1 MTTLDRYVTKEF
13 VRLFVFILVIFTSL
27 FLIVEFFERIR
38 MFLSNNASIYQITSY
53 FFFMIPMM
61 ISQIIPATVL
71 LSSLLTFSSLSRN
84 CEITAM
90 KANGISLYRTSSPVL
105 ITSALICILAFLNSE
120 YITPYSNQRADYI
133 VFVEVQKREPLGS
146 FKQNQL
152 WYRGKSG
159 IYNFKMFD
167 PKTRILQGITINYLD
182 KNFKLTM
189 RIDAEKAEWKND
201 QWVFYNLLITRFMG
215 GEFPSLEW
223 VSSKV
228 IDLPEKPSD
237 FNVVQQETGKM
248 GYAELLKYVK
258 KIQAEGYDATR
269 YLVDMYGKI
278 AFTLVSII
286 LVVIGISFSLM
297 KSERSGGIMQSIGVG
312 IIIGFSYWI
321 VHAFAMSL
329 GRSGTI
335 PPIISA
341 WLANIIFGVASSIM
355 FLRVKT

>member
-1 MTTLDRYVTKEF
+1 
-13 VRLFVFILVIFTSL
+13 
-27 FLIVEFFERIR
+27 
-38 MFLSNNASIYQITSY
+38 
-53 FFFMIPMM
+53 
-61 ISQIIPATVL
+61 
-71 LSSLLTFSSLSRN
+71 
-84 CEITAM
+84 
-90 KANGISLYRTSSPVL
+90 VL

-120 YITPYSNQRADYI
+120 LVMPYSNQRADHI
-133 VFVEVQKREPLGS
+133 VFVEVQKREPLGT
-146 FKQNQL
+146 FKQSQL
-152 WYRGKSG
+152 WFKGING

-167 PKTRILQGITINYLD
+167 PKTNILQGITINYLD

-189 RIDAEKAEWKND
+189 RIDAEKAEWKNN
-201 QWVFYNLLITRFMG
+201 QWVFYNLLITRFTG
-215 GEFPSLEW
+215 EEFPSLEW

-237 FNVVQQETGKM
+237 FNVVQQETEKM
-248 GYAELLKYVK
+248 GYAELRKYVK

-269 YLVDMYGKI
+269 YLVDMHGKI

-286 LVVIGISFSLM
+286 LAVIGISFSLM
-297 KSERSGGIMQSIGVG
+297 KTERSGGIMQSIGIG

-335 PPIISA
+335 PPIVSA
-341 WLANIIFGVASSIM
+341 WLANIIFGVASAVM